1 MEIKNIDEKLEV
13 HQSEIQRNN
22 QMIEE
27 LNFNFVSL
35 KEQLDREK
43 ESTKNEERK
52 NKLLRE

>member
-1 MEIKNIDEKLEV
+1 
-13 HQSEIQRNN
+13 
-22 QMIEE
+22 MIEE